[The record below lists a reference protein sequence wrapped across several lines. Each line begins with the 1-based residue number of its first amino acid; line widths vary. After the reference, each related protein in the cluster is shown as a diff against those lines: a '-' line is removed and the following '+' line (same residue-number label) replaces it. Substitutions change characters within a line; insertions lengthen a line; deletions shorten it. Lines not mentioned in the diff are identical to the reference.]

1 MDMNPK
7 KLFVALGFSLVAS
20 APVWAEPPATNT
32 NTELITQLEKGYGEC
47 ESKARHLKGGPKLA
61 LLLHHR
67 SMGKVIDQLKAGE
80 TVDANVLHRILV
92 EHPS

>member
-1 MDMNPK
+1 MDMNAK
-7 KLFVALGFSLVAS
+7 KLFVALGFSLVAL

-32 NTELITQLEKGYGEC
+32 NTELIAQLEKGYGEC
-47 ESKARHLKGGPKLA
+47 ESNARHLKGGPKLA

>member
-1 MDMNPK
+1 MNSK
-7 KLFVALGFSLVAS
+7 KLIVALGFSLVAS
-20 APVWAEPPATNT
+20 APVWAEPPTTNT
-32 NTELITQLEKGYGEC
+32 NTELIAQLEKGYGEC
-47 ESKARHLKGGPKLA
+47 EWKARNLKGGPKLA

-67 SMGKVIDQLKAGE
+67 AMGKVIDQLKAGE

>member
-1 MDMNPK
+1 MNAK
-7 KLFVALGFSLVAS
+7 KLLVALGFSLVAS
-20 APVWAEPPATNT
+20 APAWAEPPATNT
-32 NTELITQLEKGYGEC
+32 NTELIAQLEKKYTDC
-47 ESKARHLKGGPKLA
+47 EYKARHLTGGPKLA

-67 SMGKVIDQLKAGE
+67 AMGKVIDQLKAGE